1 MAKPTDITPDTAN
14 EILFDSS
21 LRHQIGIRRFAA
33 GEAKEAVR
41 LLEISNTEL
50 LNQLRERLKRFEGRP
65 ADFTSKRFRA
75 LSEDIRSLRREM
87 IKEQKRFMRR
97 DLKELAIIE
106 QDFELRMM
114 QAAIPIEIEFAV
126 VSPQTLR
133 SLVTTKPFSGGAHA
147 ARTLDQW
154 YSGILAADQKR
165 ILEAVQLG
173 MIQGESTDDIM
184 RRIGSKNVLGLTKN
198 NVEAVVRTAVN
209 HISNAAREELWQA
222 NDDIID
228 FLRWNAT
235 LDGRTTRICS
245 ARDTKLDRVNP
256 DAVLPAGAEILEP
269 PKARPPAHPNCR
281 SIMTAVLSSDGIADK
296 MPDRPFVKSIGRR
309 PRQGKDFRKIARQQA
324 EFDGKKW
331 SDLTG
336 GERNALVKFQK
347 DIFAK
352 DAIGTIPGGT
362 NYDKWLRKQDTK
374 FQNEVLGKGKAKA
387 FRKGLKMDKFV
398 DRRGQELSLV
408 ELERTHPEFF

>member
-114 QAAIPIEIEFAV
+114 QVALPVEIEFAT
-126 VSPQTLR
+126 VSSQTLR

-154 YSGILAADQKR
+154 YSGIAAADQKR

-173 MIQGESTDDIM
+173 MIQGESIDDIM
-184 RRIGSKNVLGLTKN
+184 ARIGSNNVLGLTKAN
-198 NVEAVVRTAVN
+198 IEAVVRTSVN
-209 HISNAAREELWQA
+209 HVSNAAREELWQA

-235 LDGRTTRICS
+235 LDGRTTRVCS
-245 ARDTKLDRVNP
+245 ARDGKLDRVNP
-256 DAVLPAGAEILEP
+256 DAVLPAGTQLLEP

-281 SIMTAVLSSDGIADK
+281 SIMTAVFSSEGVADK

-309 PRQGKDFRKIARQQA
+309 PRQGKDFRKIARD
-324 EFDGKKW
+324 EEGTKNW
-331 SDLTG
+331 SKLSA
-336 GERNALVKFQK
+336 GEKNKLVKFQK
-347 DIFAK
+347 DTWAEG
-352 DAIGTIPGGT
+352 AIGTVPGET

-374 FQNEVLGKGKAKA
+374 FQNEVLGKGKAQA
-387 FRKGLKMDKFV
+387 FRKGLKMDQFV
-398 DRRGQELSLV
+398 DRKGQELSLV
-408 ELERTHPEFF
+408 ELERTHSEFF